1 MLIEGASFFDIPE
14 DSGSQFISAGTEEL
28 EAIRGSSLSRCLGE
42 PLPKEGGYACHM
54 VPSEVEISSVTDS
67 KRTG

>member
-28 EAIRGSSLSRCLGE
+28 EAIRGSSLPRCLGE
-42 PLPKEGGYACHM
+42 PLLKEGGLHM
-54 VPSEVEISSVTDS
+54 PYGPLRS
-67 KRTG
+67 RNLQCN